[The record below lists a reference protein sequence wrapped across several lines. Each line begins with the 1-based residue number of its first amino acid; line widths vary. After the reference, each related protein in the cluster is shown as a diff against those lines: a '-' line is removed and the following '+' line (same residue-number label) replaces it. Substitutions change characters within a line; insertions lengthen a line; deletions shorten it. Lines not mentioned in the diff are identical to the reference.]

1 MSWILVLSL
10 ITHLLLQEGH
20 SISWLGG
27 ILEFGCL
34 GGCLSCV
41 FFCPKSGSKIKLE
54 WIVYDWPLLRLHW
67 HVPWYV
73 LFQSFRGLRIASLW
87 SELMFAF
94 YLQTVCEIVHLSLF
108 NFFDYL
114 NMFPGWLCLH
124 PRRSSATFS
133 VLWNSESGDHSD
145 RQVWPA
151 KGFRICWICWE
162 WSCSA
167 GSPPEWI
174 WTTWPSIEG
183 EFRSKRLLS
192 VSTFGSGALLKDIYL
207 YWLDLVNGLSGLGL
221 GWLDFASQWIMFCSG
236 WLYVGWCLS
245 NKLVWQTKQ
254 FWRENWVRFCPGR
267 VNLGF
272 GSKLGYP
279 GLGLGK
285 GCQKLTRHDC
295 RSESNMKLS
304 GFG

>member
-183 EFRSKRLLS
+183 KFRSKKAFVSVYFWFWCPAEGHLSLL
-192 VSTFGSGALLKDIYL
+192 TRSGK
-207 YWLDLVNGLSGLGL
+207 WLV
-221 GWLDFASQWIMFCSG
+221 
-236 WLYVGWCLS
+236 
-245 NKLVWQTKQ
+245 
-254 FWRENWVRFCPGR
+254 WVRFGLTRFCFTVDHVLFRLTLCWLMFVQQTCLANKTILEG
-267 VNLGF
+267 
-272 GSKLGYP
+272 KLG
-279 GLGLGK
+279 
-285 GCQKLTRHDC
+285 
-295 RSESNMKLS
+295 EVLS
-304 GFG
+304 G